1 MVFTL
6 GTINH
11 RHEVSVQ
18 PRHFDNQAVRK
29 HLRMMDL
36 LALLLVTEENGDV
49 ASAAFCRRH
58 DRLVIVFAKNR
69 PCTEDE
75 LKYIRLLVCLIMTLA
90 QPADIGK
97 ATSVPI
103 RKAMSMLLGTI
114 FKNCKKK
121 IRSTHN
127 DMVKASDSLRTA
139 VNELPLVLG
148 QTLWSKVYR
157 RFPEFSLQWKRTD
170 DNSGA
175 QAFVLFWIS
184 KLKEPLTKESWKFL
198 VQAAWLMSST
208 EGFVEQESLQ
218 VYINHRTV
226 GEALRR
232 YADYYDAVQ
241 TLVSNAKKHDV
252 SYRSL
257 FLMEA
262 KVEPARKKKDDKGDN
277 ALDLLNRFYQQRD
290 PDTPPEFSADEVI
303 QAFPDLRRTALVA
316 RQSSRQEVGVHA
328 ECAVALFLLKFGL
341 LEDDGPVWKVG
352 ISKPMCWMCRR
363 YLRWLAKTTGTTN
376 HFSSYHGKIY
386 PGWACPMDVFPNF
399 LNDVQA
405 YSLPTSKF
413 WTFEPSNEIPN
424 GMRLPAKLASHMLQ
438 EVKEKVAW
446 IGDKVSGRK
455 RKEDCALNSD
465 PEDNWPLDKAED
477 TMMAMAEDEEAA
489 FERSLFELHNQ
500 ILAA

>member
-1 MVFTL
+1 
-6 GTINH
+6 
-11 RHEVSVQ
+11 
-18 PRHFDNQAVRK
+18 
-29 HLRMMDL
+29 MMDL
-36 LALLLVTEENGDV
+36 LALLLVTAENGDV

-58 DRLVIVFAKNR
+58 DGLVIVFAKNR

-75 LKYIRLLVCLIMTLA
+75 LKYIQLLVCHIMTLA
-90 QPADIGK
+90 QPAAIGK
-97 ATSVPI
+97 ATSESI
-103 RKAMSMLLGTI
+103 RTAMSMLLGTI
-114 FKNCKKK
+114 FTNCKKK

-127 DMVKASDSLRTA
+127 DMVKASVSLRTA

-148 QTLWSKVYR
+148 QTLWSKVSR
-157 RFPEFSLQWKRTD
+157 RFPELSLQWKRAD
-170 DNSGA
+170 DNSSA

-184 KLKEPLTKESWKFL
+184 RLNEQLTKESWKFL

-208 EGFVEQESLQ
+208 EGFVQQESLQ

-232 YADYYDAVQ
+232 YADYYDAIQ

-277 ALDLLNRFYQQRD
+277 ALNLFNRFYQQRE
-290 PDTPPEFSADEVI
+290 PDTQEFSADEVI
-303 QAFPDLRRTALVA
+303 QAFPDLLQTALVA

-341 LEDDGPVWKVG
+341 LEDDRLVWKVG

-399 LNDVQA
+399 LNDLQV
-405 YSLPTSKF
+405 YSLSTSKF
-413 WTFEPSNEIPN
+413 WTLEPSNEIPN
-424 GMRLPAKLASHMLQ
+424 GMRLPDQLASNMLH
-438 EVKEKVAW
+438 EVQEKVAW

-455 RKEDCALNSD
+455 RKEDCALDSE
-465 PEDNWPLDKAED
+465 PEDNWPLDKAEGSIIA
-477 TMMAMAEDEEAA
+477 TAEEQEAA
-489 FERSLFELHNQ
+489 FGRSLLERLNQ
-500 ILAA
+500 TLAA